1 MTDMKQPMEWPSGL
15 ELHPEPPPSARISKK
30 VGMAVLGVVV
40 VVGILV
46 VYGLYARREQQQVEQ
61 TKNEEKHPES
71 ARRIGDQLVKELAPP
86 AVANP
91 APVFSGRAAV
101 DPGQVIGGTQ
111 APDSGAL
118 QPPRLVY
125 RDDGKEGR
133 PEAGGAGEGSHSST
147 GGPSELSAEEKLR
160 LAAFRQEQEAFA
172 APTAVR
178 GVSSLSNSP
187 ATASSNDALQQIGSL
202 ASLLGAG
209 KASGIT
215 DASANSLVLA
225 SGRTQTGSHND
236 LQNEQER
243 KQTFVEQTR
252 GRAVNNYLKST
263 RTPALGRYEVK
274 MGWDIPAILEQGI
287 NSDLPGEVK
296 ALVRSNVYDTATG
309 KYLLIPQ
316 GSRMVGVYDS
326 QIAYGQNRLQV
337 IWSRIIY
344 PDGSSI
350 NLDGM
355 MGQDTQGMAGFHDK
369 VDNHYKR
376 LAGFAFLTS
385 VFTAG
390 IELSQRH
397 NTSLLTTPT
406 VGQTASSAVGQQL
419 GELGTQVTRKN
430 LSIQPTIKI
439 AIGYR
444 FNIRVNR
451 DILFEAPYVPAEL

>member
-1 MTDMKQPMEWPSGL
+1 MTDMKQPMESPSGL
-15 ELHPEPPPSARISKK
+15 ELHPEPPPTARISKK

-215 DASANSLVLA
+215 DASANSLVPA

-355 MGQDTQGMAGFHDK
+355 MGQDIQGMAGFHDK

-419 GELGTQVTRKN
+419 GELGTEVTRRN

-439 AIGYR
+439 VIGYR

>member
-1 MTDMKQPMEWPSGL
+1 MESPSGL
-15 ELHPEPPPSARISKK
+15 DLHPEPPPTARISKK
-30 VGMAVLGVVV
+30 VGVAVLGVVLF
-40 VVGILV
+40 VGVLV
-46 VYGLYARREQQQVEQ
+46 VYGLYARREQQQVAQ
-61 TKNEEKHPES
+61 AMNEEKHPES

-91 APVFSGRAAV
+91 APVFSGRAGV
-101 DPGQVIGGTQ
+101 DTGHVNDGTQ

-125 RDDGKEGR
+125 RDDAKEGR
-133 PEAGGAGEGSHSST
+133 AGTGGPDEDGHSST

-160 LAAFRQEQEAFA
+160 LAAFRQEQDALA

-178 GVSSLSNSP
+178 GGGSLAGSP
-187 ATASSNDALQQIGSL
+187 GTGQLNDALQQYGPL

-209 KASGIT
+209 KALGIT
-215 DASANSLVLA
+215 DASVNSLVPA
-225 SGRTQTGSHND
+225 SARTQAGSDYD
-236 LQNEQER
+236 LQNEQAR
-243 KQTFVEQTR
+243 KQAFIEQTR
-252 GRAVNNYLKST
+252 GHTVNNYLKST
-263 RTPALGRYEVK
+263 RTPRLGKYELK

-326 QIAYGQNRLQV
+326 EIAYGQNRLQV
-337 IWSRIIY
+337 IWTRIIY

-355 MGQDTQGMAGFHDK
+355 MGQDIQGMAGFHDQ

-376 LAGFAFLTS
+376 LVGSALLTS
-385 VFTAG
+385 AFAAG
-390 IELSQRH
+390 IELSQRQ

-406 VGQTASSAVGQQL
+406 AGQTASAAVGQQL
-419 GELGTQVTRKN
+419 GQLGTEITRKN

-439 AIGYR
+439 PVGYR
-444 FNIRVNR
+444 FNVRVNK
-451 DILFEAPYVPAEL
+451 DILFEAPYNPTEL

>member
-1 MTDMKQPMEWPSGL
+1 MTDMKQPMESPSGL
-15 ELHPEPPPSARISKK
+15 ELHPEPPPTARISKK

-147 GGPSELSAEEKLR
+147 SGPSELSAEEKLR

-215 DASANSLVLA
+215 DASANSLVPA

-355 MGQDTQGMAGFHDK
+355 MGQDIQGMAGFHDK

-419 GELGTQVTRKN
+419 GELGTEVTRRN

-439 AIGYR
+439 VIGYR

>member
-1 MTDMKQPMEWPSGL
+1 MTDTKQPMESPSGL
-15 ELHPEPPPSARISKK
+15 ELHPDPPPTARISKK

-40 VVGILV
+40 VVGVLV
-46 VYGLYARREQQQVEQ
+46 VYGLYARREQQQVAQ
-61 TKNEEKHPES
+61 TKNEEKRPES
-71 ARRIGDQLVKELAPP
+71 ARHIGDQLVKEMAPP

-91 APVFSGRAAV
+91 APVFSGRTGV
-101 DPGQVIGGTQ
+101 DPVQVNGGTQ
-111 APDSGAL
+111 ARESGTL
-118 QPPRLVY
+118 QPPGLVY

-133 PEAGGAGEGSHSST
+133 SEARGAGDGSHSST
-147 GGPSELSAEEKLR
+147 GGPSELSAEEKMR

-172 APTAVR
+172 APTVVR
-178 GVSSLSNSP
+178 GGSSVPGSS
-187 ATASSNDALQQIGSL
+187 ATGPLNDALQQFGSL
-202 ASLLGAG
+202 ASLLGGG
-209 KASGIT
+209 KAPG
-215 DASANSLVLA
+215 SAD
-225 SGRTQTGSHND
+225 GSTVIPVSARAQAGSDYD
-236 LQNEQER
+236 LQNEQDR
-243 KQTFVEQTR
+243 KQVFIEKTR

-274 MGWDIPAILEQGI
+274 MGWDIPAILEEGI

-337 IWSRIIY
+337 IWSRIVY

-355 MGQDTQGMAGFHDK
+355 MGQDVQGMAGFHDK

-376 LAGFAFLTS
+376 LVGSALLTS
-385 VFTAG
+385 AFTAG
-390 IELSQRH
+390 VALSQRQ

-406 VGQTASSAVGQQL
+406 AGQTASSALGQQL
-419 GELGTQVTRKN
+419 GELGTEITRKN
-430 LSIQPTIKI
+430 LSIQPTVKI
-439 AIGYR
+439 PIGYR
-444 FNIRVNR
+444 FNVRVNR
-451 DILFEAPYVPAEL
+451 DILFETPYVPAEL

>member
-1 MTDMKQPMEWPSGL
+1 MSDITQPMESPSGL
-15 ELHPEPPPSARISKK
+15 ELHPDPPTTVRISKK
-30 VGMAVLGVVV
+30 VGVAVLGVVV
-40 VVGILV
+40 VVGVLV
-46 VYGLYARREQQQVEQ
+46 VYGLYARREQQQVAE

-71 ARRIGDQLVKELAPP
+71 ARSIGDQLVKELAPA

-91 APVFSGRAAV
+91 APVFSGRTGV
-101 DPGQVIGGTQ
+101 DPAQVNGRTQ

-118 QPPRLVY
+118 QPPGLVY
-125 RDDGKEGR
+125 RDDGQEGR
-133 PEAGGAGEGSHSST
+133 LEARGAGDGSRSST
-147 GGPSELSAEEKLR
+147 GGPTELSAEEKMR
-160 LAAFRQEQEAFA
+160 LAAFRQEQEALA

-178 GVSSLSNSP
+178 GGSSLPGSP
-187 ATASSNDALQQIGSL
+187 ATAPVNDALQQLGSL

-209 KASGIT
+209 KGPGIT
-215 DASANSLVLA
+215 DASANGVVPVSA
-225 SGRTQTGSHND
+225 RTQAGRDDD

-243 KQTFVEQTR
+243 KQAFLEQTR
-252 GRAVNNYLKST
+252 GRTVDNYLKST
-263 RTPALGRYEVK
+263 RTPALGKYEVK

-337 IWSRIIY
+337 IWSRIVY

-355 MGQDTQGMAGFHDK
+355 MGQDIQGMAGFHDK

-376 LAGFAFLTS
+376 LVGFALLTS

-390 IELSQRH
+390 IELSQRQ

-406 VGQTASSAVGQQL
+406 AGQTASSAVGQQL
-419 GELGTQVTRKN
+419 GELGAEVTRKN
-430 LSIQPTIKI
+430 LSVQPTIKI
-439 AIGYR
+439 PIGYR
-444 FNIRVNR
+444 FNVRVNR
-451 DILFEAPYVPAEL
+451 DILFEAPYSPAEL